1 MSSEELIQK
10 GLDKHGVRI
19 GEYEYYEIGS
29 TTLNQL
35 KISKIIPDRDYG
47 EYSQRKPDMLL
58 VDRRNKSQIR
68 VIVAGEY
75 KLPTEFDT
83 KVKKTNAIEQCNDL
97 AQELGAEIGVITDRS
112 EYIWINSKHPDIENT
127 YEDRTTRKKRSYSFI
142 IDENKKPISEPFIL
156 SDDESKKDETEN
168 TLFYLERIISTVNST
183 NSMLRSTPE
192 VDPLPLAKS
201 VWQDI
206 YVNTSKTPIKCLY
219 NVVEL
224 FIFKFLSDLNVLK
237 SPNNFDFLMSL
248 YKNQT
253 DEQVLDYYARN
264 SRKQIRDLFPAGRD
278 NTTIINGTIFVT
290 PTGDPVPSQA
300 SLFKHSLKKYQE
312 FGSLRNIK
320 KEFKTKLFETFLKQA
335 RDKNKLG
342 QFLTPRKVVRAIVD
356 MSDVGNLPDGSR
368 FCDPFCGVGG
378 FICEALHKPNR
389 KRDFVPEHGVIK
401 PKISYFGFDKGMDE
415 DEERTIILAKA
426 NMLIYLSEVVEK
438 NPTLSKDGFAK
449 VFNEIFYLYTD
460 SNLGTLRYKQDK
472 EDEKYDLILT
482 NPPYITSGIA
492 SMKKEIAK
500 NNLKEFYSHNGKGV
514 DSLALEWI
522 IKNLKRNNGR
532 AFVIVRDGLLMAEQN
547 KELLTFLSNECDIN
561 CILSLPIKTFF
572 NTPQKTYILGF
583 TKKPIAGTPQNS
595 KVFTYLVS
603 SIGETLDVNR
613 FETPGK
619 SDLETAKDMFNLYK
633 GSPDNF
639 PIDKMNDP
647 RCKLIPIDRLLN
659 EGWIID
665 KYWSVEEKIA
675 LGIEEKETV
684 VDVEGFKKLL
694 DELTKEINGYR
705 QEIEGIE

>member
-10 GLDKHGVRI
+10 GLDKHGIRI
-19 GEYEYYEIGS
+19 DEYEYYEIGS

-35 KISKIIPDRDYG
+35 KISKIVPNRDYG

-58 VDRRNKSQIR
+58 VDRRNKSNIR
-68 VIVAGEY
+68 VIVTGEY
-75 KLPTEFDT
+75 KLPAEFDT
-83 KVKKTNAIEQCNDL
+83 IEKRTVATEQCNDL
-97 AQELGAEIGVITDRS
+97 AQELDSEIGVITDKN
-112 EYIWINSKHPDIENT
+112 EYIWVNPKSTDMENT
-127 YEDRTTRKKRSYSFI
+127 YEDRTTGKKRSYSLI
-142 IDENKKPISEPFIL
+142 LDENKKPIVEAFTL
-156 SDDESKKDETEN
+156 SNEENKKDETEN
-168 TLFYLERIISTVNST
+168 TLYYLDRIISTVNPT
-183 NSMLRSTPE
+183 NSVLKPTPE

-224 FIFKFLSDLNVLK
+224 FIFKFLSDLKVLE
-237 SPNNFDFLMSL
+237 SPNNFDFLTSL
-248 YKNQT
+248 YKDHT

-264 SRKQIRDLFPAGRD
+264 PRKRIRDLFPAGKD

-290 PTGDPVPSQA
+290 PAGDPVPSQA

-312 FGSLRNIK
+312 FGSLKHIK
-320 KEFKTKLFETFLKQA
+320 KEFKTKLFETFLKQS
-335 RDKNKLG
+335 RDKSKLG

-389 KRDFVPEHGVIK
+389 KQDFVPKHGAII
-401 PKISYFGFDKGMDE
+401 PKISYFGFDKGTDE

-426 NMLIYLSEVVEK
+426 NMLIYLSEIVER
-438 NPTLSKDGFAK
+438 NPTLAEKGFAK
-449 VFNEIFYLYTD
+449 AFNEIFYLYTD
-460 SNLGTLRYKQDK
+460 SNLGTLRYKRDT

-492 SMKKEIAK
+492 SMKKEISK
-500 NNLKEFYSHNGKGV
+500 NNLKGFYSHNGKGV
-514 DSLALEWI
+514 DSLALEWM

-547 KELLTFLSNECDIN
+547 RELLTFLSNECEIN
-561 CILSLPIKTFF
+561 CIISLPIKTFF

-583 TKKPIAGTPQNS
+583 TKKPIVSTTQSS

-613 FETPGK
+613 FETSGK
-619 SDLETAKDMFNLYK
+619 SDLEAAKDLFNLYK

-647 RCKLIPIDRLLN
+647 RCKLISVDRLLN
-659 EGWIID
+659 ESWIVD
-665 KYWSVEEKIA
+665 NYWSVEEKIA

-694 DELTKEINGYR
+694 DELTKSISGYK
-705 QEIEGIE
+705 QEIEEIE